1 MYCFFLKIKNKT
13 LFSALTK
20 TVVPMITCSFRS
32 TTDNV
37 LQIEISGTQWT
48 GETEVICECWASVST
63 RIHRKCLAGRF
74 ETEIMSQGTLDSSG
88 FRKPFMSFTKFI
100 SGVST
105 LEARKSIDGAPLSDN
120 DLVFDGDNLILFR
133 KPIDEPTRRLY
144 HNCYQDALARLNP
157 PSDASVETLRRQ
169 IDARM
174 PPLPDPAICPPW
186 HHGVRHFC
194 LEEATYYLSRLPAPL
209 TRRRLPGPDPCP
221 VEPQLSPSGMPKKF
235 LRRDAS
241 ISL

>member
-1 MYCFFLKIKNKT
+1 
-13 LFSALTK
+13 
-20 TVVPMITCSFRS
+20 MITCSFRS

-48 GETEVICECWASVST
+48 GETEVIGECWASVST

-74 ETEIMSQGTLDSSG
+74 ESELMSQSTPDSSG

-105 LEARKSIDGAPLSDN
+105 LEARKCLDGAPLSDD

-144 HNCYQDALARLNP
+144 HSCYQDALARLNP

-174 PPLPDPAICPPW
+174 PPLPNPAICPSW
-186 HHGVRHFC
+186 HRDVRNFC
-194 LEEATYYLSRLPAPL
+194 LEEATYYLSRLPAPVA
-209 TRRRLPGPDPCP
+209 RRPLPGQDHRPA
-221 VEPQLSPSGMPKKF
+221 EPQLPPSGMPKKF